1 MSNES
6 YLFRRRKII
15 RANTNRTKNITGS
28 ITLVAMITAFSL
40 PVSEN
45 MPLINVCFLP
55 LINVFDYI
63 VHKSY
68 NV

>member
-15 RANTNRTKNITGS
+15 RANANRTKNITGS
-28 ITLVAMITAFSL
+28 ITLVAIIAAFSL